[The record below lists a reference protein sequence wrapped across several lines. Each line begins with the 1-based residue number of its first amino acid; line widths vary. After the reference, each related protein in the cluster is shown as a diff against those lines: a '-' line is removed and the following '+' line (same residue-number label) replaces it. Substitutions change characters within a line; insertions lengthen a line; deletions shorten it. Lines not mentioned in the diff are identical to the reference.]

1 MPEGHSIRHLANVFD
16 ERMVGTRIELS
27 SPQGRF
33 ANEAALLTGRVLEST
48 RAHGKHLFLRFGQ
61 DANIHI
67 HLGLYGWLY
76 FEHRADADEA
86 KASIRLRMTTDDYI
100 ADLIGPT
107 ACALMT
113 DAEVDN
119 KCINLGPDPI
129 HEDSDPE
136 LAWKKI
142 KKSSR
147 SIASLLMNQAVIA
160 GIGNVYR
167 AEVLFMTGT
176 DPFIPG
182 SQVTREKFDSIWSL
196 SRELLR
202 DGSKDGKIKTVARE
216 HLTGDEVQWHGCAQ
230 YSYAY
235 KRTGVPCRICST
247 KIEHDEIDGR
257 VLYWCPSC
265 QR

>member
-16 ERMVGTRIELS
+16 ERMVGSRVELS

-33 ANEAALLTGRVLEST
+33 SEEAATLTGRVLEGT
-48 RAHGKHLFLRFGQ
+48 HAHGKHLFLKFGQ

-76 FEHRADADEA
+76 FEHRADADPP
-86 KASIRLRMTTDDYI
+86 KNSIRLRIETDDYV

-107 ACALMT
+107 ACQLFT
-113 DAEVDN
+113 DAEVDD
-119 KCINLGPDPI
+119 KCIKLGPDPI
-129 HEDSDPE
+129 HENADRE

-142 KKSSR
+142 NKSSR
-147 SIASLLMNQAVIA
+147 SIASLLMNQNVIA

-182 SQVTREKFDSIWSL
+182 SQVTRDNFDRIWSL
-196 SRELLR
+196 SSELLR

-216 HLTGDEVQWHGCAQ
+216 HLTGEEISWHGCAQ

-235 KRTGVPCRICST
+235 KRTGNPCRICST
-247 KIEHDEIDGR
+247 AIKHDEVDGR
-257 VLYWCPSC
+257 VLYWCPAC

>member
-16 ERMVGTRIELS
+16 ERMVGSRLELS

-33 ANEAALLTGRVLEST
+33 ADEAAALTGQTLEGT

-61 DANIHI
+61 DANIHV

-76 FEHRADADEA
+76 FEHRANATA
-86 KASIRLRMTTDDYI
+86 PKSSVRLRVETDGYV

-107 ACALMT
+107 ACQLFT
-113 DAEVDN
+113 DQEVDN
-119 KCINLGPDPI
+119 KCSSLGPDPI
-129 HEDSDPE
+129 HEDSDSE

-147 SIASLLMNQAVIA
+147 SIASLLMNQSVIA

-167 AEVLFMTGT
+167 AEVLFMTQT
-176 DPFIPG
+176 DPATPG
-182 SQVTREKFDSIWSL
+182 SQVTREKFDRIWSL
-196 SRELLR
+196 SRTLLR
-202 DGSKDGKIKTVARE
+202 AGSVDGKIKTVARE
-216 HLTGDEVQWHGCAQ
+216 HLTGEEISWHGCAQ

-235 KRTGVPCRICST
+235 KRTGNPCRICST
-247 KIEHDEIDGR
+247 AIAHGEVDGR
-257 VLYWCPSC
+257 VLYWCPTC
-265 QR
+265 QG